1 MSPETFSH
9 DVAGWLAAL
18 TALVAP
24 LLTFIGAVYGILAY
38 LKSHN
43 NELRLNGQ
51 SDKIDNL
58 QTSSIPATMF
68 LTPTPPAVVP
78 VAVAA
83 PVPPV
88 VPPPVV
94 DVPPPVVDVPPPV
107 VPPVVP
113 PIVAD
118 TPPPAPLRIDPMPD
132 DRNQK
137 AAVANFTL
145 PFAAAPPSIM
155 PGPPMDM
162 MQVEVASNRANIV
175 RAAQALVMPPP
186 PDTPNAG

>member
-68 LTPTPPAVVP
+68 LTPTPPATM
-78 VAVAA
+78 
-83 PVPPV
+83 PPV
-88 VPPPVV
+88 VVTVVPPPPVV
-94 DVPPPVVDVPPPV
+94 DVPPV

>member
-9 DVAGWLAAL
+9 DVAGWLVAL
-18 TALVAP
+18 TSLVAP
-24 LLTFIGAVYGILAY
+24 LLTFIGAIYGILAY

-68 LTPTPPAVVP
+68 LTPTPPATMPP
-78 VAVAA
+78 V
-83 PVPPV
+83 V

-94 DVPPPVVDVPPPV
+94 DVPPV

-155 PGPPMDM
+155 PVPPMDM

>member
-1 MSPETFSH
+1 MCPDTFSH
-9 DVAGWLAAL
+9 NVTGWLVAL
-18 TALVAP
+18 TAMVVP
-24 LLTFIGAVYGILAY
+24 ITTFVGAIFGILAY
-38 LKSHN
+38 LKSQT
-43 NELRLNGQ
+43 NELRLNRH
-51 SDKIDNL
+51 SAKIDNL

-68 LTPTPPAVVP
+68 LTPTPPATMPP
-78 VAVAA
+78 V
-83 PVPPV
+83 V

-94 DVPPPVVDVPPPV
+94 VVVPPIVPPIVPPV

-113 PIVAD
+113 PILAD

-132 DRNQK
+132 DRNLK
-137 AAVANFTL
+137 TAAANFTL

-155 PGPPMDM
+155 PGPPIDM

-186 PDTPNAG
+186 TDTPPAA

>member
-9 DVAGWLAAL
+9 DVAGWLTAL
-18 TALVAP
+18 TSLVAP
-24 LLTFIGAVYGILAY
+24 LLTFIGAIYGILAY
-38 LKSHN
+38 LKSHTS
-43 NELRLNGQ
+43 ELRLNGL
-51 SDKIDNL
+51 SDQVNNL

-68 LTPTPPAVVP
+68 LTPPPVVMP
-78 VAVAA
+78 VV

-88 VPPPVV
+88 AVPPPVPPPPVV
-94 DVPPPVVDVPPPV
+94 DVPPVAPPV
-107 VPPVVP
+107 APPVVP

-162 MQVEVASNRANIV
+162 MQVEAMSSRANIV